1 MVVLDPDH
9 PLMAR
14 FQRALKNQL
23 LKREQKLTYD
33 ARELKYQL
41 EKAKKEREDAGVELY
56 GLQQEL
62 AKHQMLLEKE
72 HDKYNDTNQN
82 FKQMNK
88 DLEVTR
94 EVYRKNQTQVDEE
107 LRKVRDLQQERDNL
121 KLRIF
126 YMSNA
131 KEDIRGDIAVI
142 RRATEK
148 AEMDKTKFEVEK
160 QKQDLIVNR
169 LEEKEARYIEDIALY
184 QSQLHN
190 QLKETKAAREAL
202 NEARM
207 ETEAIEKEKNQ
218 LMQNWTSCLIGMKR
232 RDEAHSQMNSAIRF
246 A

>member
-1 MVVLDPDH
+1 M
-9 PLMAR
+9 
-14 FQRALKNQL
+14 
-23 LKREQKLTYD
+23 
-33 ARELKYQL
+33 
-41 EKAKKEREDAGVELY
+41 Y

-82 FKQMNK
+82 RKLNEK
-88 DLEVTR
+88 ELDKTR
-94 EVYRKNQTQVDEE
+94 DDYRTYQNQVDEE

-126 YMSNA
+126 YMTNA

-148 AEMDKTKFEVEK
+148 AETDKSKFEIEK
-160 QKQDLIVNR
+160 QRQDLIVNR
-169 LEEKEARYIEDIALY
+169 LEEKESKLKEDIALF

-190 QLKETKAAREAL
+190 QMKESKAAKESL
-202 NEARM
+202 VEARL
-207 ETEAIEKEKNQ
+207 ETESIEKEKNQ

-246 A
+246 VFIA